1 MHEDNENA
9 KEHVLQK
16 LLLALGSMGSLI
28 VKKEL
33 KGSGVYKNDVLF
45 CLVDGDDVYFNPGK
59 YGNLYFMDK
68 TVKLPFRKL
77 KNANSMLQFKVEKQE
92 VDSILQCATE
102 SYWLMSGLK
111 KP

>member
-68 TVKLPFRKL
+68 TVKLL
-77 KNANSMLQFKVEKQE
+77 KNKRLIVFFNVLLKV
-92 VDSILQCATE
+92 I
-102 SYWLMSGLK
+102 G
-111 KP
+111 